1 MKLALFAFS
10 FVVSVGLVVFGLMTA
25 YRLKKQDEKPF
36 ASSLFYY
43 AVFMSAFGFYSIWSY
58 LAIRFLL
65 THIISSPDTL
75 LNVVAIFPFLGFP
88 LLLVGWYLFIQF
100 GIELAGRKVKGLVS
114 LVYFSCCALLFLLLG
129 NYFKNQLIQNE
140 VIQLLLVFKSLA
152 VINLMVVFSG
162 SLIFLFGNKNKHRN
176 HLHRTLLF
184 FFLVPVL
191 FATIALFMASSHWI
205 IVILFVLFYFSHI
218 AMAPAWLYFKT
229 DKVPTSSS
237 DYFLRFCEQ
246 FEITKREAEIIREI
260 CRGKTNQ
267 AIADSLFITV
277 QTVKDHAH
285 RIYTKTGVKNRIQLA
300 NLVNEK
306 LKPAG
311 SKTNS

>member
-1 MKLALFAFS
+1 MKIGLFAFS
-10 FVVSVGLVVFGLMTA
+10 FVVSLGLVVFGLMTA
-25 YRLKKQDEKPF
+25 YRLKKQEENPF
-36 ASSLFYY
+36 AASLFYY
-43 AVFMSAFGFYSIWSY
+43 AVFMTAFGFYSIWSY

-65 THIISSPDTL
+65 THVISSPDTL

-100 GIELAGRKVKGLVS
+100 CFELNGKKLKGIVSIAYFLTCVLIFLVLANYFRTHLVQDEAVRLSLLFKSFAVTNLLVVS
-114 LVYFSCCALLFLLLG
+114 L
-129 NYFKNQLIQNE
+129 
-140 VIQLLLVFKSLA
+140 
-152 VINLMVVFSG
+152 G
-162 SLIFLFGNKNKHRN
+162 SLIFLVARQNKQPN
-176 HLHRTLLF
+176 LHKQTLAVLL
-184 FFLVPVL
+184 LVPTL

-205 IVILFVLFYFSHI
+205 VVILFVLFYFSHI

-229 DKVPTSSS
+229 ARVPTAR
-237 DYFLRFCEQ
+237 DDDFPGFCER

-285 RIYTKTGVKNRIQLA
+285 RIYTKTGVKNRVQLT

-306 LKPAG
+306 LKSAVA
-311 SKTNS
+311 KTNA